1 MADDKKSKNGGKSAD
16 KAPEQQAPAIQAQVV
31 AQYVKDLSFENPNV
45 TKMLGNQPDDPSMSL
60 EVSVNAQRMNKPD
73 LYESAIELR
82 AHATSKEGTIYIFEI
97 VYAGLFRLQGLPE
110 QALEPF
116 LLINCPTLIFPF
128 LRRLAADVTR
138 EGGFPPLLLDPI
150 DFGGLY
156 MSRQKEAAAA
166 EGKAKS

>member
-1 MADDKKSKNGGKSAD
+1 MADDHKGKNGGAKH
-16 KAPEQQAPAIQAQVV
+16 APEGQSPPIQAQVV

-45 TKMLGNQPDDPSMSL
+45 TKLLGGPGDDPNMSL
-60 EVSVNAQRMNKPD
+60 EVSVNAQRVPKPD
-73 LYESAIELR
+73 LFESAIELK
-82 AHATSKEGTIYIFEI
+82 AHATSKEGTIYILEL
-97 VYAGLFRLQGLPE
+97 VYAGLFKLQNIPE

-150 DFGGLY
+150 DFGALY
-156 MSRQKEAAAA
+156 MNRQKQAA
-166 EGKAKS
+166 EAVGKTKS